1 MHQLRDVYR
10 LLSGGKE
17 LPASLRDAGGLYA
30 LSALSADRKR
40 LSLLLCTPGQEAVP
54 APCLEIPGKWSVSR
68 TLRTEA
74 AREDGSLV
82 LSSLPAGGWC
92 VVQLA
97 IPASTRRRFSCP

>member
-1 MHQLRDVYR
+1 MDY
-10 LLSGGKE
+10 GKVALE
-17 LPASLRDAGGLYA
+17 KHKEWKGKIEISLRAAVDNDEA
-30 LSALSADRKR
+30 LSIAY
-40 LSLLLCTPGQEAVP
+40 TPGVA